1 MIDEPGPMFLDSPVM
16 SFLMNTFKGVSST
29 FWIFSEISFWA
40 SVCLASLTPLV
51 LALVAGLAAGFV
63 VLTGEGLALAGA
75 VLGDLVV
82 VVPAFG
88 RNRPVFGSLC
98 AIVCFW
104 FLIYSTKIRWGGGIK
119 KMELDYFLNFFAA
132 RSVAASDAAGGN
144 AVNILPIE
152 HQIHSSYL
160 LMLFLMLA
168 FGNAVDFFVYPDLI
182 INPQKKGPEGPLM

>member
-63 VLTGEGLALAGA
+63 VLTGEGLALGGA

-88 RNRPVFGSLC
+88 RKRPVFGSLC

-132 RSVAASDAAGGN
+132 RSVASSAAAGGN
-144 AVNILPIE
+144 AVNIF
-152 HQIHSSYL
+152 HSSYL
-160 LMLFLMLA
+160 LMLFMILA

-182 INPQKKGPEGPLM
+182 INPQKKDPKVL